1 MREERDYIIV
11 GAGLAGLHTG
21 IRLKKKYPKAS
32 VTILERFG
40 YTGGRVVTYKHDV
53 PGYGKVQWEN
63 GAGRIHR
70 QNHPLVMKYLRRYGL
85 TFSPIG
91 DELEFKDGAQQRPS
105 IFEKTYLPMIESILS
120 AASDLEKR
128 KHTIKD
134 LLTQIVGPKKT
145 AELVAEFPYD
155 SEIDTLRA
163 DWALEVFRGEMS
175 SSSGFGVCK
184 EGLSVF
190 IDNMVKEFES
200 LGGEI
205 LKRHRVVNINVDE
218 RVIEVLKGP
227 SFVASKVII
236 LALHISALK
245 EMPFLRSSGIALLD
259 RVAMRP
265 LLRTYGVFEGTPFK
279 GLNKIVEADGIR
291 YFIPMGPSVAMVS
304 YTDGP
309 YAEKWMRVLE
319 KEGEDVLCKKIMAGL
334 RKLLWNDNIPE
345 PLFFKAHP
353 WKAGCSY
360 WVPGDYDVRAA
371 SVQAHTPFP
380 GKPIFICGESFSLRQ
395 AWMEGALE
403 HADSL
408 FENVVL

>member
-21 IRLKKKYPKAS
+21 IRLKKKYPQAT

-40 YTGGRVVTYKHDV
+40 YTGGRVVTYKHNV

-70 QNHPLVMKYLRRYGL
+70 HNHPLVMKYLRRYSL

-91 DELEFKDGAQQRPS
+91 DELEFKDGAKQRPS

-120 AASDLEKR
+120 AASDSEKR
-128 KHTIKD
+128 NHTIRE
-134 LLTQIVGPKKT
+134 LLIQIVGAKKT

-184 EGLSVF
+184 EGLSAL
-190 IDNMVKEFES
+190 IECMVKEFES

-205 LKRHRVVNINVDE
+205 LERHRVSNIDVNEQV
-218 RVIEVLKGP
+218 VEVLKGP
-227 SFVASKVII
+227 SFVASKAII
-236 LALHISALK
+236 LALHVSALR
-245 EMPFLRSSGIALLD
+245 ELPFLRGAGLPLLN

-279 GLNKIVEADGIR
+279 GLNKVVEADGIR

-334 RKLLWNDNIPE
+334 RKLLWNDAIPE

-353 WKAGCSY
+353 WKEGCSY
-360 WVPGDYDVRAA
+360 WVPGNYDVRTA
-371 SVQAHTPFP
+371 SVEAHTPFP

-395 AWMEGALE
+395 AWMEGAIE